1 MNGGARKILGSLP
14 TRSQP
19 PTHTQ
24 TGTLRARW
32 HPAGALDVTGS
43 RKKPARSC
51 VCIYTSAASS
61 EAGSAASTGVEDF
74 QNSVEPDL
82 QYQGVDQQDH
92 RALRSVHLL
101 DAEPLQNFATN
112 QAAIRPAELVV
123 HEPLEGVRVES
134 QMIPPQP
141 PIRDVL
147 LGHHEPFTE
156 HEHPKHSR
164 PQGHPDNV
172 VRLRRPD
179 DMHQGLCHQQRQ
191 EQAKEEVSEAVKV
204 CETDHKG
211 CRDQGDQRDAGQ
223 AGQEIGCHVREG
235 SDVAVGPLT
244 PEHITLLEE
253 ERKHRNRHEDQE
265 SLHVEQ
271 ARQQGLR
278 RSPRLLQIP

>member
-1 MNGGARKILGSLP
+1 MP
-14 TRSQP
+14 T
-19 PTHTQ
+19 
-24 TGTLRARW
+24 
-32 HPAGALDVTGS
+32 
-43 RKKPARSC
+43 
-51 VCIYTSAASS
+51 
-61 EAGSAASTGVEDF
+61 AGSPAQFPSSMALSGVENLEDSEKA
-74 QNSVEPDL
+74 NL
-82 QYQGVDQQDH
+82 QDKGVHQQHDNTLG
-92 RALRSVHLL
+92 RVHVF
-101 DAEPLQNFATN
+101 DTKPLQDGATD
-112 QAAIRPAELVV
+112 QAPVLSAELIV